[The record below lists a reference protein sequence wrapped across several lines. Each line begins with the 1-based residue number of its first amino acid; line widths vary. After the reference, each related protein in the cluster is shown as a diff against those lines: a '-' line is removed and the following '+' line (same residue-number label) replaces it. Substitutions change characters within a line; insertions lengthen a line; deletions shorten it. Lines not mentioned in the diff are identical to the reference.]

1 MIESLVAA
9 SETGGGTQVFTRVLV
24 PLLVLAAFV
33 VFAWILITTIR
44 RRLSDP
50 GPSQSTSYTL
60 EELRTM
66 RADGLLSEE
75 EFQRAHDQLT
85 AESH

>member
-9 SETGGGTQVFTRVLV
+9 SETGARTQVFTRVLI

-33 VFAWILITTIR
+33 VFAWILIAAIR
-44 RRLSDP
+44 KRLNDS
-50 GPSQSTSYTL
+50 GPSASTSYTL
-60 EELRTM
+60 EELRNM
-66 RADGLLSEE
+66 RANGLLSEE
-75 EFQRAHDQLT
+75 EYQRARDQLT